1 LFKSIAAQ
9 FKAVFTNKKIA
20 IPVFAVLFIP
30 VMYSGTYLW
39 AFWNPY
45 GKMEELPV
53 AVVNQDEGYK
63 HDGENLHA
71 GDDFVKE
78 LKDNPA
84 FKWKFVSE
92 EKAQRGLKNN
102 DYYMMIEIPKDFSR
116 DASEVS
122 DEKVKKPELIFTQNQ
137 GFNFLASQIGGSA
150 VNKMKESLSH
160 ELTKTYAKV
169 MFEQV
174 EELGGGLKKA
184 ADGSQKITDGLEKA
198 ASGSGDLAKGM
209 TDKQPQI
216 QQLNSGAV
224 QLNEK
229 MGQLNSGL
237 NQLAAG
243 HKQLAAGQQKL
254 SNGASALKQGLGEA
268 TAGTEKI
275 KNGSLA
281 LQSAAQKL
289 SGGASTLS
297 SSASQWNAGA
307 QKTSAGSKQV
317 EQQLNNLIQNQKNM
331 TDEEIAASL
340 KQIAAISGQVNA
352 GMDGL
357 TAASGKIADGAD
369 QLSAGSKKLSES
381 QTAVANGA
389 QQVHDGQLKL
399 VNGADQLAK
408 GQAELN
414 SGTQTFQSKLNEAA
428 AGSQKLQSGTK
439 QIADGTAT
447 VANGWN
453 EVSGH
458 VQEIHNGEEKILSGS
473 SELTTKLSNAAKK
486 TDKLDPDDKTFERI
500 ANPVRLKTKSY
511 TEVPNYGTGIA
522 PYFLSLG
529 LFVGALFTTIVFPL
543 RDWAVRPKSGF
554 SWFASKF
561 SFLAAV
567 SILQAAIADS
577 ILLYG
582 LDIKVSST
590 PAFFGFTILTSLT
603 FMALVQFLVTMLG
616 DPGRFIAVIILVLQ
630 LTTSAGTFPLEMIP
644 HKLQV
649 FNSWLPMTYSVS
661 GFRTVI
667 SNGNT
672 DAFTSNVWALIGFML
687 VFMIGSI
694 IFFVQLFSKVKKT
707 AE

>member
-1 LFKSIAAQ
+1 MFKSITAQ

-20 IPVFAVLFIP
+20 IPVLAVLFIP
-30 VMYSGTYLW
+30 IMYSGTYLW

-71 GDDFVKE
+71 GDDFVEKLKE
-78 LKDNPA
+78 NPS

-92 EKAQRGLKNN
+92 EKAQQGLKNN
-102 DYYMMIEIPKDFSR
+102 DYYMMIEIPKDFSKN
-116 DASEVS
+116 ASEVS
-122 DEKVKKPELIFTQNQ
+122 DDKVKKPELIFTQNQ

-174 EELGGGLKKA
+174 EELGGGLKQA
-184 ADGSQKITDGLEKA
+184 ADGSQKITDGLEKT
-198 ASGSGDLAKGM
+198 ASGSGELAKGM
-209 TDKQPQI
+209 ADKSPQI
-216 QQLNSGAV
+216 QQLNSGAI

-229 MGQLNSGL
+229 MGQLNNGL

-243 HKQLAAGQQKL
+243 HKQLLAGQQQL
-254 SNGASALKQGLGEA
+254 SDGATSLEQGLGEA
-268 TAGTEKI
+268 AVGSGKV

-281 LQSAAQKL
+281 LQSAAEKL
-289 SGGASTLS
+289 SKGANTLS

-317 EQQLNNLIQNQKNM
+317 EQQLNALIQNQKNM
-331 TDEEIAASL
+331 SDEEIAASL
-340 KQIAAISGQVNA
+340 KQIAAVSGQVNA

-357 TAASGKIADGAD
+357 TAASGKIAEGAD
-369 QLSAGSKKLSES
+369 QLSSGSKKLSDS
-381 QTAVANGA
+381 QAAVANGA

-399 VNGADQLAK
+399 VNGADQLSK

-414 SGTQTFQSKLNEAA
+414 GGTQTFQTKLNEAA
-428 AGSQKLQSGTK
+428 AGAGKLQSGTK
-439 QIADGTAT
+439 QLADGTAAA
-447 VANGWN
+447 ANGWN

-458 VQEIHNGEEKILSGS
+458 VQEIHNGEEQILAGS
-473 SELTTKLSNAAKK
+473 SELTAKLSDAAIK

-500 ANPVRLKTKSY
+500 SNPVNLKTKSY

-543 RDWAVRPKSGF
+543 RDLAGRPRSGF

-567 SILQAAIADS
+567 GILQAIIADS

-582 LDIKVSST
+582 LDIQVSST

-603 FMALVQFLVTMLG
+603 FMALVQLLVTILG
-616 DPGRFIAVIILVLQ
+616 DPGRFIAIIILVLQ

-649 FNSWLPMTYSVS
+649 FNSWLPMSYSVS
-661 GFRTVI
+661 GFRSVI
-667 SNGNT
+667 SSGNIDT
-672 DAFTSNVWALIGFML
+672 FTSSVWALFGFMTI
-687 VFMIGSI
+687 FMIGTL
-694 IFFVQLFSKVKKT
+694 IFFISQFSKVNKT